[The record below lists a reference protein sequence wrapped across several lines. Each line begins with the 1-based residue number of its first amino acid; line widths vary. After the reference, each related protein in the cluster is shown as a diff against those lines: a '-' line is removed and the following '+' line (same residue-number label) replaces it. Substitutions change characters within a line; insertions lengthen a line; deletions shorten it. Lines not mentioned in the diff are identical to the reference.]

1 VHEASALFNN
11 SATSDISAT
20 SATSDTNDTKA
31 GTIFDALVY
40 CPDFL
45 I

>member
-1 VHEASALFNN
+1 MEEAYAPSKISATTATT
-11 SATSDISAT
+11 ATSD
-20 SATSDTNDTKA
+20 TSDTNDTKA
-31 GTIFDALVY
+31 GTVFDAPVY

>member
-1 VHEASALFNN
+1 MEEAYAPSK
-11 SATSDISAT
+11 ISAT
-20 SATSDTNDTKA
+20 TATTATSDTSDTKA
-31 GTIFDALVY
+31 GTVFDAPVY

>member
-1 VHEASALFNN
+1 VDAASAPSKM
-11 SATSDISAT
+11 SATSDI

-31 GTIFDALVY
+31 GTIFDAPVY

>member
-1 VHEASALFNN
+1 MEEAYAPSK
-11 SATSDISAT
+11 ISAT
-20 SATSDTNDTKA
+20 TATSDTSDTKV
-31 GTIFDALVY
+31 GTVFDAPVY